1 MDKWVLPPTVF
12 EENLQPHQLF
22 EKFITNEELKRIC
35 DESTRYARQKGNH
48 YFIMTERKL
57 KSFLAIII
65 LSGYAKLPRQEMY
78 WELRDDTNNRL
89 VSSLMSKNDFKECK
103 KFLHLSNNNE
113 LDPNDK
119 FAKVRPLFNS
129 LNQQCLENYLLEQH
143 VSIDES
149 MVPYFGKHGAKQ
161 YIHGKPIKFG
171 YKMWVIAKPLGYC
184 IQFRPYAGKD
194 VALTEYGDIGL
205 GLGASVVAHLVKV
218 LPTQPGCNY
227 HAVMDSFFTSPKLIR
242 YLRPKSVAVTGTVRL
257 NRMEEPPLETVR
269 AMEKKER
276 RESDVAVET
285 STNMAAVRW
294 KDNKVVN
301 ILSTFVGKQPVQ
313 KVKRYSKNA
322 KKQIEIEQPK
332 VVSVYNRN
340 MGGVDRLDQNLAAYI
355 INLRS
360 KKWWW
365 PLFRFCIDVAINNA
379 FQLYRTKKLDEGE
392 IAIDNLEFRRR
403 IVESYYKDFSTKA
416 TSITLFSKVMPKDH
430 VRAGEKNHHWIRKG
444 KQRKCAKKDCKGTS
458 LYFCSKCNVGL
469 HPECFESFHFE

>member
-1 MDKWVLPPTVF
+1 M
-12 EENLQPHQLF
+12 
-22 EKFITNEELKRIC
+22 
-35 DESTRYARQKGNH
+35 
-48 YFIMTERKL
+48 
-57 KSFLAIII
+57 
-65 LSGYAKLPRQEMY
+65 
-78 WELRDDTNNRL
+78 
-89 VSSLMSKNDFKECK
+89 
-103 KFLHLSNNNE
+103 
-113 LDPNDK
+113 
-119 FAKVRPLFNS
+119 
-129 LNQQCLENYLLEQH
+129 
-143 VSIDES
+143 
-149 MVPYFGKHGAKQ
+149 
-161 YIHGKPIKFG
+161 
-171 YKMWVIAKPLGYC
+171 
-184 IQFRPYAGKD
+184 
-194 VALTEYGDIGL
+194 
-205 GLGASVVAHLVKV
+205 
-218 LPTQPGCNY
+218 
-227 HAVMDSFFTSPKLIR
+227 
-242 YLRPKSVAVTGTVRL
+242 
-257 NRMEEPPLETVR
+257 
-269 AMEKKER
+269 
-276 RESDVAVET
+276 ET

-301 ILSTFVGKQPVQ
+301 ILSTFAGKQPVQ

-340 MGGVDRLDQNLAAYI
+340 IGGVDRLDQNLAAYI

>member
-1 MDKWVLPPTVF
+1 MSFVYKYTLSFVYKYTLSFVYKLVHVVF
-12 EENLQPHQLF
+12 VWSFVYTCLQCPSSSCISSDVTF
-22 EKFITNEELKRIC
+22 
-35 DESTRYARQKGNH
+35 GNDVGR
-48 YFIMTERKL
+48 RKSAA
-57 KSFLAIII
+57 KS
-65 LSGYAKLPRQEMY
+65 G
-78 WELRDDTNNRL
+78 
-89 VSSLMSKNDFKECK
+89 SKIALHTTDNFKECK

-113 LDPNDK
+113 LDPNEK

-129 LNQQCLENYLLEQH
+129 LNQQCLENYLPEQH

-171 YKMWVIAKPLGYC
+171 YKMWVMAKPLGYC

-227 HAVMDSFFTSPKLIR
+227 HAVMDNFFTSPKLIR

-257 NRMEEPPLETVR
+257 NRMEEPPLGTVR

-276 RESDVAVET
+276 EESDVAVET

-301 ILSTFVGKQPVQ
+301 ILSTFAGKQSVQ

-365 PLFRFCIDVAINNA
+365 PLFCFCIDVAINNA

-416 TSITLFSKVMPKDH
+416 TSITLFFKVMPKDH

-469 HPECFESFHFE
+469 HPKCFESFQFE